1 MSPADRDRRRRGGPA
16 GRRRRDWQGGPTWDE
31 AWNGWFDDPG
41 TRSRRHNWG
50 GDWHAR
56 GWSGDWRATAWS
68 NPANENNPQNG
79 ADSSWN
85 GQPAGGTQNTGGS
98 WNEQSAG
105 GTQNAGGSSNEQSAG
120 GTQNAG
126 GSSNEQSA
134 GGTQNVGGSWS
145 GPSAGGAPD
154 AGGSWDGLVSGV
166 GSSTDGRTLGGG
178 STQRDVPSKR
188 VRVGDAERDQAVAM
202 LSEHFV
208 AGRLTQEEFEE
219 RSERATKARY
229 ADEFEALFDEL
240 PRSGA
245 LQPVQVGPPVRRH
258 GPPPA
263 FLMIAPFLMIGLV
276 ISSVA
281 LTAPWLLWGVF
292 WIVMLSGISRRR
304 WQH

>member
-16 GRRRRDWQGGPTWDE
+16 GRRRRDWQGGPNWDE
-31 AWNGWFDDPG
+31 AWNGWFDDAR
-41 TRSRRHNWG
+41 TRRHNWG

-68 NPANENNPQNG
+68 NNPQ
-79 ADSSWN
+79 DT
-85 GQPAGGTQNTGGS
+85 QPTDGS
-98 WNEQSAG
+98 W
-105 GTQNAGGSSNEQSAG
+105 T
-120 GTQNAG
+120 
-126 GSSNEQSA
+126 
-134 GGTQNVGGSWS
+134 
-145 GPSAGGAPD
+145 GPMSGAPNSAD
-154 AGGSWDGLVSGV
+154 SWDGLVSGV
-166 GSSTDGRTLGGG
+166 PGGG
-178 STQRDVPSKR
+178 SPQRSVPSKR
-188 VRVGDAERDQAVAM
+188 VRVGDAERDQAVAV

-240 PRSGA
+240 PRAAA
-245 LQPVQVGPPVRRH
+245 LQPVQAGPPVRRP
-258 GPPPA
+258 GPPPV